1 MTSVE
6 RLYLSQQGTRQKW
19 LQICNEHRQA
29 NNLSPET
36 SKSVRLVYSIGF
48 ALKKCEVDFPTWQTA
63 LKKFRSAEDGED
75 AFLMICQAENL
86 HVKAN
91 NGNKIKIIRRVLS
104 AVNMLKPSTKKDP
117 VQIKRSPSR
126 KPQRKE
132 PVQNEANVHR
142 SVQKNMLIPY
152 ITSLYRLKIL
162 NSDEH
167 SPEDLLSDAVLDL
180 TATTCHR
187 HWTSSTSSRVG

>member
-36 SKSVRLVYSIGF
+36 SKSVRLVHSIGF

-75 AFLMICQAENL
+75 AFLTICQAEKL
-86 HVKAN
+86 HVKAKN
-91 NGNKIKIIRRVLS
+91 PNKIKIIRRVLS

-117 VQIKRSPSR
+117 VQIKRSISR

-180 TATTCHR
+180 AAATCHR